1 MAVDPRAPHRTA
13 LLRLAGNTPH
23 GQPGGLSAQPNRS
36 LRSSN
41 TPAPAHNPPA
51 KQRPAGLPH
60 RGRSAAGVRGGLH
73 SLRRS
78 PSLCHQAR
86 AASPPAHAR
95 PSASHRPPRPAFT
108 TASDC
113 ERCRNVAA
121 WVEPCAEAEPCHWS
135 APASTYHQSS
145 IVCEL
150 QRLAPRPRGLALCS
164 KPASESSWA
173 VHRERVHC
181 GVKPI

>member
-41 TPAPAHNPPA
+41 TPAPARNPPA
-51 KQRPAGLPH
+51 KPRPPASRTEGDRPQGCAVDFTRCAARPRSVTKPELP
-60 RGRSAAGVRGGLH
+60 
-73 SLRRS
+73 RR
-78 PSLCHQAR
+78 PPTPGPAR
-86 AASPPAHAR
+86 LIVHHDRPSPP
-95 PSASHRPPRPAFT
+95 PA
-108 TASDC
+108 TASAVG
-113 ERCRNVAA
+113 NVAA

-145 IVCEL
+145 VVCEL